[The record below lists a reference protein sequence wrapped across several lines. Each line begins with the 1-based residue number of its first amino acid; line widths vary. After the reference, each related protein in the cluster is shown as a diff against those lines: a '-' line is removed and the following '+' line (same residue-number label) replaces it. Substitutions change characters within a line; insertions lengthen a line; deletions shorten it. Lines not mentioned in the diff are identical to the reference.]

1 VPANSYD
8 RNVSVT
14 RVYDA
19 PRALVF
25 EAWTRPEH
33 LTQWFAP
40 RPYTLSH
47 CELELRPGG
56 KLRYAMRSP
65 DGIEHWVTSTYREIV
80 IPERLEMTTRFADL
94 DLEFL
99 QTVTFAEHGAQTT
112 VAFAMVFPD
121 PARLT
126 ADQIALLAPRAAGA
140 RIGSTMSLEQLAEHL
155 AKR

>member
-1 VPANSYD
+1 MPANSYD
-8 RNVSVT
+8 RNVSAT

-19 PRALVF
+19 PRQLVF

-40 RPYTLSH
+40 RPFTLSH
-47 CELELRPGG
+47 CELDLRPGG

-65 DGIEHWVTSTYREIV
+65 EGVEHWVTSTYREIV
-80 IPERLEMTTRFADL
+80 IPERLELTTRFEDI
-94 DLEFL
+94 DVEFL

-112 VAFAMVFPD
+112 VTFTMMFPD

-126 ADQIALLAPRAAGA
+126 AEQIAVLAPRAGGA
-140 RIGSTMSLEQLAEHL
+140 RIGTTMALDQLAEHL
-155 AKR
+155 KR